1 MVTFQNV
8 NSELPQI
15 NSTSQK
21 NGLQQISLAEAA
33 GKS

>member
-8 NSELPQI
+8 SSELPQI

-21 NGLQQISLAEAA
+21 KVLQQISLAEAA